1 MDIAKLIASSAKHF
15 PEWDKM
21 IDEHLDARYN
31 ILDKEEKELER
42 IFYQSNEFLMSIANN
57 FFSFANFK
65 DSWDNSKCYMNV
77 YGQNILLRSEKMDT
91 VFQWGLENDQFYLE
105 SYIICGENLRYMT
118 DDFYALLME
127 LKYLGDF
134 EFLEMRSLTKEERP
148 FFENKTSSVFQLIR
162 NFMLY
167 QTEKMNGSNYQQP
180 ENLELGQFIL
190 KWDAQLTDW
199 PSLIEKASR
208 AFKILY
214 NINYRLWKI
223 SDIANKKSKG

>member
-15 PEWDKM
+15 PNWDKM

-42 IFYQSNEFLMSIANN
+42 IFYQSNELLMSIANN

-65 DSWDNSKCYMNV
+65 DSWDSSKCYMNV

-118 DDFYALLME
+118 DDFYTLLME

-134 EFLEMRSLTKEERP
+134 EFLEMGSLTKEERP

-167 QTEKMNGSNYQQP
+167 QTEKMNGDNYQQP
-180 ENLELGQFIL
+180 QNLELGQFIL

-199 PSLIEKASR
+199 PCLIEKASR

-223 SDIANKKSKG
+223 SDLANKKSKG